1 MNQSINNFI
10 NKAKLTLNQAFG
22 HAKET
27 IYSMTG
33 TTSASVQQISEYI
46 MNHPDTKLEKKQFL
60 GVTLSFYELEQGPMK
75 YYLEA
80 NNLKI
85 LHLDVH
91 SHNHPIVAYRSYR
104 DYLSLTTPVKFP
116 DLQRPQQ

>member
-46 MNHPDTKLEKKQFL
+46 MNHPDTKFEKKQFL

-75 YYLEA
+75 YYLET

-85 LHLDVH
+85 LQLDVL
-91 SHNHPIVAYRSYR
+91 SHNHPIVAFRSYR

-116 DLQRPQQ
+116 DLQSPQQ